1 MTFKI
6 FFLLYCVIV
15 LANLISSTP
24 IWDQNVRAYEPKTN
38 VFDLTIKKVGLAPD
52 GFSRILS
59 TINGQYPG
67 PTIEV
72 NKGDRVI
79 INVHNELGEPT
90 AIHSHGIFQRG
101 TPWFDGAIG
110 QTQCGI
116 PDNYIF
122 TYDYTVSDQFG
133 TYWYHSHATTQYVDG
148 IVGALIIH
156 DPDDPYITEYD
167 EEIIVMLTDY
177 HHVESQIL
185 LESFFT
191 PASEGEEVFPDNGL
205 INGKNN
211 FNCSQAPPGSTCV
224 DNAGLAKFVFIP
236 KKSYRLRIIN
246 TSAFSSFFFSIDKH
260 EMEVI
265 EVEGSYTKRNKI
277 HRLPINVAQR
287 YSVIV
292 TANQPVDNYVMRSEF
307 QKTCMPDEASK
318 LPVITAIVHYDGAPE
333 DSAPKD
339 APWKD
344 FLEECID
351 LDHKTL
357 QPLYEEKV
365 PEATKEMELVIAF
378 HNDSLGIV
386 KAFLNESTYVPNI
399 YSPSLLKAFA
409 GQIYDLPPARN
420 AFIFDNFGEV
430 VDISFINTDEGEH
443 PFHIHGHQFWVL
455 GTGNGTIVDKD
466 ALNKVNPIKRD
477 TSTIPAKGWMV
488 FRFVADNPG
497 VFGIHCHMW
506 HLQSGLLMQ
515 LIEFPEEIKKM
526 NPPQEWAR
534 LCDLT

>member
-24 IWDQNVRAYEPKTN
+24 IWDQIVRAYEPKTN

-90 AIHSHGIFQRG
+90 GKLRDICLCFYIIYVKVR
-101 TPWFDGAIG
+101 FDGAIG

-177 HHVESQIL
+177 HRKFYWNLSL
-185 LESFFT
+185 LLQ
-191 PASEGEEVFPDNGL
+191 PVPDNGL

-236 KKSYRLRIIN
+236 KKMHFRR
-246 TSAFSSFFFSIDKH
+246 FFFSIDKH

-386 KAFLNESTYVPNI
+386 KAFLNESTYVPDI

-420 AFIFDNFGEV
+420 AFILDNFGEV

-497 VFGIHCHMW
+497 VFGIHCHMKW

>member
-1 MTFKI
+1 
-6 FFLLYCVIV
+6 
-15 LANLISSTP
+15 
-24 IWDQNVRAYEPKTN
+24 
-38 VFDLTIKKVGLAPD
+38 
-52 GFSRILS
+52 
-59 TINGQYPG
+59 
-67 PTIEV
+67 
-72 NKGDRVI
+72 
-79 INVHNELGEPT
+79 
-90 AIHSHGIFQRG
+90 
-101 TPWFDGAIG
+101 
-110 QTQCGI
+110 
-116 PDNYIF
+116 
-122 TYDYTVSDQFG
+122 
-133 TYWYHSHATTQYVDG
+133 
-148 IVGALIIH
+148 
-156 DPDDPYITEYD
+156 
-167 EEIIVMLTDY
+167 
-177 HHVESQIL
+177 
-185 LESFFT
+185 
-191 PASEGEEVFPDNGL
+191 
-205 INGKNN
+205 
-211 FNCSQAPPGSTCV
+211 
-224 DNAGLAKFVFIP
+224 
-236 KKSYRLRIIN
+236 
-246 TSAFSSFFFSIDKH
+246 
-260 EMEVI
+260 
-265 EVEGSYTKRNKI
+265 
-277 HRLPINVAQR
+277 
-287 YSVIV
+287 
-292 TANQPVDNYVMRSEF
+292 MRSEF

-477 TSTIPAKGWMV
+477 TSTIPAKGY
-488 FRFVADNPG
+488 
-497 VFGIHCHMW
+497 IKILW